1 MIKTSACLSLLVL
14 LLLQACSAAPRFA
27 RWDLPGNVGFADLPD
42 RVLVQPLEESQTT
55 GIVFYPG
62 GLVSP
67 AAYIPL
73 LARLAS
79 QGVRVVIARMPL
91 DLAVLDSDKALQLM
105 PDYPY
110 VQHWVLAG
118 HSLGG
123 AMAVEAVKKH
133 PERFAGLIL
142 LAAYPAENTDISNLS
157 LPVLSIAASADGLST
172 PAEINA
178 GRQRLPQQTQYV
190 QLAGGNHAQFGDYGP
205 QANDGSASLSR
216 DLQQDLTASA
226 ISDFLKEHDL
236 FQALSF

>member
-1 MIKTSACLSLLVL
+1 MTKTSLCLTVL
-14 LLLQACSAAPRFA
+14 ALLLQACSAAPRFA
-27 RWDLPGNVGFADLPD
+27 GWELPANVGFAELPD
-42 RVLVQPLEESQTT
+42 RVLIQPLNESQTT

-79 QGVRVVIARMPL
+79 QGYRVVIARMPL
-91 DLAVLDSDKALQLM
+91 DLAVFDSDKALQLM

-123 AMAVEAVKKH
+123 AMAVEAVKKQ

-142 LAAYPAENTDISNLS
+142 LAAYPAENTDISELN
-157 LPVLSIAASADGLST
+157 LPVLSISASADGLST
-172 PAEINA
+172 PAEVSA

-216 DLQQDLTASA
+216 DLQQALTASA
-226 ISDFLKEHDL
+226 ISDFLKAQGL
-236 FQALSF
+236 FQTLSF